1 MPHRPKMMEG
11 MERLVRH
18 DGESRDTDRLTWSR
32 HRRIFGGQGVRL
44 TPVRRHAAKMTP
56 RSRSAAAGVGVTPLM
71 APMLAKPARPALR
84 SRHLRCALRTVS
96 RPAASGKMPSW
107 VYARPGSPS
116 RRAGTEARGLREQ
129 RGHAELVDPHRSGL
143 QAGTVSLAASK
154 LYTRVVLPPDHA
166 GHQWPPQLCWHA
178 HALC

>member
-1 MPHRPKMMEG
+1 

-56 RSRSAAAGVGVTPLM
+56 RSRSAAAGVGVEPTPLM
-71 APMLAKPARPALR
+71 APMLAKPARPPGAEIQ
-84 SRHLRCALRTVS
+84 HLRCALRTVS

-107 VYARPGSPS
+107 VYARPGLPS

-129 RGHAELVDPHRSGL
+129 RGHAELDPHRSGL
-143 QAGTVSLAASK
+143 QAGTVSLATSK

-166 GHQWPPQLCWHA
+166 GASVVLSFF
-178 HALC
+178 